1 MKTLSNRTRGALGVG
16 SLFLLVFALGE
27 PAAAQTC
34 VQPPAGLA
42 NWWPGDGNANDLV
55 GGDHGTLLGGVTFTS
70 AEVGQGFSFNGNGYV
85 SFGTGPALTGRGP
98 LTVDAWIRTTDDQ
111 GIIIQQR
118 DAGGFNGEYVLSV
131 GGIETAAGFAYD
143 PGKVCWSTYGDGMFG
158 FNFCSEAAVNDGLF
172 HFIVATREADG
183 SGRIYIDGVLD
194 SSQSAP
200 ARTLVPLEVF
210 IGADGR
216 DLPLV
221 GRGRFLTGIIDEMQI
236 YNRALSPSEVQ
247 DIFFAGGAGK
257 CDVEID
263 IKPGGFPNSINPRS
277 KGVIPVA
284 ILTTDTFDATTVD
297 PLSVTFG
304 PGEAVESHGR
314 GHVEDVDGDGDRD
327 LVLHFRTQ
335 NTGIRCGDTSASL
348 TGETFDGQPIRDSDA
363 ISTVGCK

>member
-1 MKTLSNRTRGALGVG
+1 MKAVSNMTRKVLSVG
-16 SLFLLVFALGE
+16 YLLLPVFALGE
-27 PAAAQTC
+27 LAAAQTC

-42 NWWPGDGNANDLV
+42 SWWPGDGNANDII
-55 GGDHGTLLGGVTFTS
+55 GESNGTLVGGVTFAR
-70 AEVGQGFSFNGNGYV
+70 AEVGQGFSFDGNGYV
-85 SFGTGPALTGRGP
+85 SFGTGPAIAGTGP

-118 DAGGFNGEYVLSV
+118 DAGAFNGEYVLSV
-131 GGIETAAGFAYD
+131 GGIETAAGFAFD
-143 PGKVCWSTYGDGMFG
+143 PGKVCWSTFGDGMFG

-210 IGADGR
+210 MGADVR
-216 DLPLV
+216 DLLLV
-221 GRGRFLTGIIDEMQI
+221 GRGRFLAGIIDEMEI
-236 YNRALSPSEVQ
+236 HTRALSQPEIQ
-247 DIFFAGGAGK
+247 DIFFAGSAGK
-257 CDVEID
+257 CKIEID

-284 ILTTDTFDATTVD
+284 ILTTDAFDATTVD

-304 PGEAVESHGR
+304 PNEAVESHGR
-314 GHVEDVDGDGDRD
+314 GHLEDIDGDGDLD

-335 NTGIRCGDTSASL
+335 NTGIQCGDTSASL
-348 TGETFDGQPIRDSDA
+348 AGETFDGQPIRGSDA
-363 ISTVGCK
+363 VSTAGCK

>member
-1 MKTLSNRTRGALGVG
+1 MKFIGNVTIRVCGVG
-16 SLFLLVFALGE
+16 FLLLLVFTSGE
-27 PAAAQTC
+27 LAAAQTC

-42 NWWPGDGNANDLV
+42 NWWPGDGNANDIVGGDNGTLV
-55 GGDHGTLLGGVTFTS
+55 GGVAFAP

-85 SFGTGPALTGRGP
+85 SFGTGPAITGTGP
-98 LTVDAWIRTTDDQ
+98 LALDAWIRTTDDQ

-131 GGIETAAGFAYD
+131 GGIETAAGFAFD
-143 PGKVCWSTYGDGMFG
+143 PGKVCWSTYGDGSFG
-158 FNFCSEAAVNDGLF
+158 FNFCSEAAVNDGLL

-210 IGADGR
+210 IGADAR
-216 DLPLV
+216 DFLLV
-221 GRGRFLTGIIDEMQI
+221 GRGRFLVGIIDEMEI
-236 YNRALSPSEVQ
+236 FNRALSESEIQ
-247 DIFFAGGAGK
+247 DIFFAGSAGK
-257 CDVEID
+257 CSFEID

-297 PLSVTFG
+297 PLSVRFG
-304 PGEAVESHGR
+304 PNAAVESHR
-314 GHVEDVDGDGDRD
+314 QGHIEDVDGDGDLD

-335 NTGIRCGDTSASL
+335 DTGIRCGDTSASL
-348 TGETFDGQPIRDSDA
+348 TGETFDGQPIRGTDA